1 MVVAEE
7 AVVAVAEAE
16 APPVPAVVELSEVV
30 PATASEAVEQ
40 VWAEVA
46 ASAPALSTVLD
57 RSHCLQCERSFCM
70 LN

>member
-40 VWAEVA
+40 V
-46 ASAPALSTVLD
+46 
-57 RSHCLQCERSFCM
+57 
-70 LN
+70 